1 MDHLKYPENYL
12 LEKGGYLT
20 AGEIEAQPLL
30 WIETLKCFFDQLG
43 EIRGFLDRAF
53 AQADHVILAGAGT
66 SSFIGLSL
74 EGALFRRTGLW
85 CRAIPTTHI
94 VSHPHDYFSKNKV
107 PFIISFARSGNSPES
122 CAALELADS
131 FSKACFHLII
141 TCDGEGSLASFQS
154 PHPVYTLVLPA
165 EANDKGLAMTGS
177 YSAMLLTGLLAA
189 YKDQQVFCEDQL
201 SVQSRIAQTIL
212 HEKLEQL
219 QGIAALD
226 FKRAVFL
233 GSGEL
238 FGTAEEAALKVQELT
253 DGRIICKA
261 DTYLGF
267 RHGPKAVIDAG
278 TLVVHFFNGNDY
290 VRRYETDL
298 LRAMGR
304 GNRALYQLG
313 ISAESV
319 KSKELDEM
327 ILLPAAGHR
336 MEEDFLPLSSIIPA
350 QLLAF
355 FKSMQLGLTPD
366 APSRSGAISR
376 VVEGVTIYPLES
388 RTENV
393 RSSIE

>member
-1 MDHLKYPENYL
+1 MDHLNYPESYL
-12 LEKGGYLT
+12 LEKEGYLT
-20 AGEIEAQPLL
+20 AGEIEGQPAL
-30 WIETLKCFFDQLG
+30 WAKTSKCFFDQKSD
-43 EIRGFLDRAF
+43 IRAFLDRAI
-53 AQADHVILAGAGT
+53 AQADHVILTGAGT

-74 EGALFRRTGLW
+74 EGLIFRRTGLW

-94 VSHPHDYFSKNKV
+94 VSHPEDYFSKTKI
-107 PFIISFARSGNSPES
+107 PLIISFARSGNSPES

-141 TCDGEGSLASFQS
+141 TCDSAGSLARYRS
-154 PHPVYTLVLPA
+154 PHAVYTLVLPV

-177 YSAMLLTGLLAA
+177 YSAMLLTGLLTA
-189 YKDQQVFCEDQL
+189 YRDEQGFCEDQL
-201 SVQSRIAQTIL
+201 AVQSQAAEDIL
-212 HEKLEQL
+212 HEHLEQL
-219 QGIAALD
+219 QGIASVD

-267 RHGPKAVIDAG
+267 RHGPKAVIDAS
-278 TLVVHFFNGNDY
+278 TLVIYFFNGNDY

-304 GNRALYQLG
+304 GNRALFELG
-313 ISAESV
+313 ISAHPI

-327 ILLPAAGHR
+327 ILLSATGKGLK
-336 MEEDFLPLSSIIPA
+336 EDFLPLSSIIPA

-355 FKSMQLGLTPD
+355 FKSLRLGLSPD
-366 APSRSGAISR
+366 APSASGAISR
-376 VVEGVTIYPLES
+376 VVEGVTIYPMES

-393 RSSIE
+393 RSQID